1 MNVSDIISLHRPLDF
16 DYVTNRAIAIVTI
29 VVMAG
34 GAVFQFLSGGGW
46 GESTLWGARA
56 GLSVFLTWAL
66 CRELDPD
73 HAFSAFVAA
82 GLALAGLFFWGPPRL
97 GVILWLIA
105 VMRVVNRTT
114 GAPAGLLD
122 SLGVLGL
129 GSWLSL
135 RVNWGYGVITALAF
149 LLDSQLPQRARRQLV
164 PAFLGVIATGIA
176 AIVGRKLAW
185 EGPPSV
191 VGGLIGLALSA
202 LFLPVVLSARHLTS
216 VGDRSQQRLE
226 PNRVQAAQILALL
239 TGVETAILGGMDAIG
254 ALVPLWAAVLGASIT
269 WLYLVVRR

>member
-1 MNVSDIISLHRPLDF
+1 
-16 DYVTNRAIAIVTI
+16 
-29 VVMAG
+29 
-34 GAVFQFLSGGGW
+34 
-46 GESTLWGARA
+46 
-56 GLSVFLTWAL
+56 
-66 CRELDPD
+66 
-73 HAFSAFVAA
+73 
-82 GLALAGLFFWGPPRL
+82 
-97 GVILWLIA
+97 VILWLIA

-129 GSWLSL
+129 GSWLAL
-135 RVNWGYGVITALAF
+135 QGNWGYGAITALAF
-149 LLDSQLPQRARRQLV
+149 LLDSQLPRRARRQLV

-191 VGGLIGLALSA
+191 VGGLIGFALSA

-216 VGDRSQQRLE
+216 MGDRSQERLE
-226 PNRVQAAQILALL
+226 PIRVQAAQILALL
-239 TGVETAILGGMDAIG
+239 TGIETAILGGITAIG

-269 WLYLVVRR
+269 WLYLVVER